1 MAYYLVYLT
10 VRLFAFVITALPEK
24 GAYACGRFLGRLG
37 FVILSDRRNA
47 AYENL
52 SIAFGA
58 EKSKA
63 WIRRTARLNFEHLG
77 LLGIEFLLIRRWTV
91 QKMQERLIIVN
102 EGDFNQLTAP
112 GPRGILLLNSHFG
125 CFEVSAATMKY
136 LGVRTHLIATGLKNP
151 FLSRYMFSRA
161 GDESGISTYPHKGS
175 VHTLIN
181 LLKNGQL
188 VAVLAD
194 QRGDAERGVFVNFFG
209 SPAPANEVFAKM
221 ALESGAAILPLC
233 TYRTAD
239 GRYKSVFLKELR
251 IQPTG
256 DKKSDLVT
264 VSQQFHDLFQAWL
277 RIRPEQGFW
286 VHRKWK
292 RAPSRKRRR
301 KSDSTPQ
308 PQM

>member
-1 MAYYLVYLT
+1 MKRIIYYLVYLA
-10 VRLFAFVITALPEK
+10 VRLLEMVITALPEK
-24 GAYACGRFLGRLG
+24 RAFAFGRFLGRLG
-37 FVILSDRRNA
+37 FVTLSDRRNA

-52 SIAFGA
+52 RIAFGA
-58 EKSKA
+58 EESVA
-63 WIRRTARLNFEHLG
+63 WIRRTARKNFEHLG

-91 QKMQERLIIVN
+91 QKMRQRLAIKN
-102 EGDFNQLTAP
+102 EGDFNKLTAP

-161 GDESGISTYPHKGS
+161 GAESGIKTYPHKGS
-175 VHTLIN
+175 VHTLIE
-181 LLKNGQL
+181 LLKAGQL

-194 QRGDAERGVFVNFFG
+194 QRGDAERGVFVDFFG

-221 ALESGAAILPLC
+221 ALESGAAVLPLC
-233 TYRTAD
+233 TYRTD
-239 GRYKSVFLKELR
+239 EGHYESVFFKELR

-256 DKKSDLVT
+256 DKKRDLVN
-264 VSQQFHDLFQAWL
+264 VSQEFHRLFETWL
-277 RIRPEQGFW
+277 RMYPEQGFW

-292 RAPSRKRRR
+292 RAPSRKRKRT
-301 KSDSTPQ
+301 SA
-308 PQM
+308 